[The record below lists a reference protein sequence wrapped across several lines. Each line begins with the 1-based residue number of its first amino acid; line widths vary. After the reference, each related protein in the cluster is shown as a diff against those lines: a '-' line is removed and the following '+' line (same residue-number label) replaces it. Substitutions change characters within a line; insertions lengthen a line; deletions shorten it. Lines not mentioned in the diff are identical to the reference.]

1 MINHELHQQTPNQ
14 QTSSPKNC
22 PEMIDCLNKGQFSK
36 FVDHLEGLMAIYDM
50 PEASLQDKTQGWKAL
65 SSLENDILRIDS
77 LRGFSDD
84 VSTKITHGALGFV
97 QPRAGG
103 LPMKITFFM
112 SAKDQIDMS
121 TKKFKILN
129 SEMINEHNIGL
140 SATLGLERNEKPKA
154 LPIQSLIMIDG
165 KEVPIG
171 QHNSVTLPAR
181 FVLELNEEMP
191 LGSSKCQDIINITG
205 IDFLPSNQKA
215 TPMLQLVTKQNS
227 NGVLD
232 SSNNRGLFV
241 VSFGFKYYSHIIYN
255 FDENSGNFYLY

>member
-1 MINHELHQQTPNQ
+1 MIKHEDIQQTPNQ

-65 SSLENDILRIDS
+65 SSLENDILRIDN
-77 LRGFSDD
+77 LQRQQPLFSED
-84 VSTKITHGALGFV
+84 VSTKINHGALGFV

-129 SEMINEHNIGL
+129 SDMINEHNIGL

-154 LPIQSLIMIDG
+154 LPIHSLIMQDG

-171 QHNSVTLPAR
+171 KKHA
-181 FVLELNEEMP
+181 
-191 LGSSKCQDIINITG
+191 
-205 IDFLPSNQKA
+205 
-215 TPMLQLVTKQNS
+215 
-227 NGVLD
+227 
-232 SSNNRGLFV
+232 
-241 VSFGFKYYSHIIYN
+241 FKNLTS
-255 FDENSGNFYLY
+255 LL

>member
-1 MINHELHQQTPNQ
+1 MHSSIHDFTRFFFEDNLLFLLFVFFRWAKRGVGILHFNSAPVHRSYYLSTDCFYVEINIEGSTGRVAAAMIKHEDIQHTPNQ

-65 SSLENDILRIDS
+65 SSLENDILRIDN
-77 LRGFSDD
+77 LQRQQPLFSED
-84 VSTKITHGALGFV
+84 VSTKINHGALGFV

-129 SEMINEHNIGL
+129 SDMINEHNIGL
-140 SATLGLERNEKPKA
+140 SGKSFSRNYEKF
-154 LPIQSLIMIDG
+154 IWHIF
-165 KEVPIG
+165 
-171 QHNSVTLPAR
+171 TY
-181 FVLELNEEMP
+181 
-191 LGSSKCQDIINITG
+191 III
-205 IDFLPSNQKA
+205 
-215 TPMLQLVTKQNS
+215 
-227 NGVLD
+227 
-232 SSNNRGLFV
+232 LFFYV
-241 VSFGFKYYSHIIYN
+241 IFTIKKYLYSHTWT
-255 FDENSGNFYLY
+255 